1 LQRRVRC
8 GAFGGWWV
16 VSNRKPADQRQRR
29 ETKDVGLVVA
39 NPGRVTPQADVEWR
53 ESTVE
58 RWTVFWTSP
67 LASQV
72 EPSDEG
78 AFRRLFWIYDE
89 LDRLRQAIEETGR
102 VVEGSQGQPRPNP
115 LYKQVESFQ
124 AEARQMEDRFG
135 LSPLSRLRLG
145 ITFADAQASLDG
157 LNARLAAKMA
167 EADDDLWADFDEG

>member
-1 LQRRVRC
+1 M
-8 GAFGGWWV
+8 
-16 VSNRKPADQRQRR
+16 SNPKKPADRRQNH
-29 ETKDVGLVVA
+29 TTQDVGVIVRGDSSRPVPVADLV
-39 NPGRVTPQADVEWR
+39 WR
-53 ESTVE
+53 EATVE
-58 RWTVFWTSP
+58 RWVQFWGSA

-78 AFRRLFWIYDE
+78 AFRRLFWLYDE
-89 LDRLRQAIEETGR
+89 LDRLREAIEETGR
-102 VVEGSQGQPRPNP
+102 VVAGSQGQPRPNP

-157 LNARLAAKMA
+157 LNSRLAAKMV
-167 EADDDLWADFDEG
+167 EQDDDLWVAFDEG

>member
-1 LQRRVRC
+1 M
-8 GAFGGWWV
+8 GG
-16 VSNRKPADQRQRR
+16 SPKKPADRRQNHK
-29 ETKDVGLVVA
+29 TADVGALVVQA
-39 NPGRVTPQADVEWR
+39 GRVVPVADEVWR

-58 RWTVFWTSP
+58 RWVLFWGSP

-78 AFRRLFWIYDE
+78 AFRRLYWIYDE

-167 EADDDLWADFDEG
+167 EGEDDLWADFDEG

>member
-1 LQRRVRC
+1 MP
-8 GAFGGWWV
+8 
-16 VSNRKPADQRQRR
+16 SPKKPANQRQNHK
-29 ETKDVGLVVA
+29 TKDVGIVA
-39 NPGRVTPQADVEWR
+39 ADDSRSTPSAEITWR
-53 ESTVE
+53 ESTLE
-58 RWTVFWTSP
+58 RWVSFWRSP

-167 EADDDLWADFDEG
+167 EGDDDLWADFDEG

>member
-1 LQRRVRC
+1 
-8 GAFGGWWV
+8 
-16 VSNRKPADQRQRR
+16 
-29 ETKDVGLVVA
+29 
-39 NPGRVTPQADVEWR
+39 
-53 ESTVE
+53 VE
-58 RWTVFWTSP
+58 RWVLFWGSP

-78 AFRRLFWIYDE
+78 AFRRLYWIYDE

-135 LSPLSRLRLG
+135 LSPCRACGWVSRLRTRRRRWTG
-145 ITFADAQASLDG
+145 
-157 LNARLAAKMA
+157 
-167 EADDDLWADFDEG
+167 

>member
-1 LQRRVRC
+1 MSARKTADRRQGR
-8 GAFGGWWV
+8 GT
-16 VSNRKPADQRQRR
+16 S
-29 ETKDVGLVVA
+29 DVGIVPVA
-39 NPGRVTPQADVEWR
+39 AGSHPVPAADAVWR
-53 ESTVE
+53 EQTVE
-58 RWTVFWTSP
+58 RWVQFWSSP

-72 EPSDEG
+72 EVSDEG

-89 LDRLRQAIEETGR
+89 LDRLLQAIEETGR

-157 LNARLAAKMA
+157 LNSRLAAKMA

>member
-1 LQRRVRC
+1 MP
-8 GAFGGWWV
+8 
-16 VSNRKPADQRQRR
+16 SPKKPADRRQNHK
-29 ETKDVGLVVA
+29 TKDVGLVPVV
-39 NPGRVTPQADVEWR
+39 PSGSRLVPSADGSWR
-53 ESTVE
+53 EQTVE
-58 RWTVFWTSP
+58 RWVQFWGSP

-72 EPSDEG
+72 ESSDEG

-157 LNARLAAKMA
+157 LNARLAAKLS
-167 EADDDLWADFDEG
+167 ESDDQLWADFDES

>member
-1 LQRRVRC
+1 MS
-8 GAFGGWWV
+8 AK
-16 VSNRKPADQRQRR
+16 KPAEVRQRR
-29 ETKDVGLVVA
+29 GTPDVGNVV
-39 NPGRVTPQADVEWR
+39 PVQGRAVPAADQSWR
-53 ESTVE
+53 EGTVE
-58 RWTVFWTSP
+58 RWVTFWGSA

-89 LDRLRQAIEETGR
+89 LDRLREAIDVTGR

-115 LYKQVESFQ
+115 LFKQVESFQ
-124 AEARQMEDRFG
+124 AEARQLEDRFG

-157 LNARLAAKMA
+157 LNARLAAKIA
-167 EADDDLWADFDEG
+167 EQDEDLWADFDEV

>member
-1 LQRRVRC
+1 MSARKTADRRQGRGTSDV
-8 GAFGGWWV
+8 GIVPV
-16 VSNRKPADQRQRR
+16 VSGSHPIPVADA
-29 ETKDVGLVVA
+29 V
-39 NPGRVTPQADVEWR
+39 WR
-53 ESTVE
+53 EQTVE
-58 RWTVFWTSP
+58 RWVQFWSSP

-72 EPSDEG
+72 EVSDEG

-115 LYKQVESFQ
+115 LYKQVESFK

-157 LNARLAAKMA
+157 LNSRLAAKMA
-167 EADDDLWADFDEG
+167 ESDDDLWRDFDEG